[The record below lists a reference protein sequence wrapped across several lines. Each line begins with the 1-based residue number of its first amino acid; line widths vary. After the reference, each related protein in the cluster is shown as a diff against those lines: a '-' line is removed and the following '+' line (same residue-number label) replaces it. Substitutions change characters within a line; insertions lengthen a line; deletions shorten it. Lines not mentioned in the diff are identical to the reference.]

1 MSVDKEYS
9 ILCVTEKPLKEY
21 IHVEVVIQYI
31 MGQSWVEI
39 EHYSVAY
46 FDFVLP
52 HLKCCSTVKGGSHTC
67 SVDVLTR
74 VPSMYKPHSCIL
86 CYNE

>member
-9 ILCVTEKPLKEY
+9 MLCMTEKPLKEY

-46 FDFVLP
+46 FDCVTAFEVL
-52 HLKCCSTVKGGSHTC
+52 
-67 SVDVLTR
+67 
-74 VPSMYKPHSCIL
+74 
-86 CYNE
+86 